1 MVERLI
7 LNRVLRETKFVE
19 ISLKLLISAF
29 LKVHV
34 DLIDE
39 IRVEFLVIDLV
50 VGQEFEDVKFLRLAV
65 VLEKIGVVGNQA
77 VGISRP
83 LSEYI

>member
-1 MVERLI
+1 MVKWLV

-19 ISLKLLISAF
+19 ISLELLISAF

-39 IRVEFLVIDLV
+39 ICIQFLVIDLV
-50 VGQEFEDVKFLRLAV
+50 VGQEFEDVKFLCLAV
-65 VLEKIGVVGNQA
+65 VLEEIGVVGNQA

>member
-65 VLEKIGVVGNQA
+65 VLEEIGVVWNQT
-77 VGISRP
+77 VGIGCP